1 MTDRIDALLADATE
15 TLRRGGVEA
24 AAADARILLCAATG
38 VGRLDLFTRSD
49 AVVSGADADRFRAW
63 IARRAKREPVSRI
76 LARREFRSLDFEVSL
91 DTLDPR
97 PDSET
102 VVELALDMLGS
113 RTDAPRILDL
123 GTGTGCLLLSLL
135 NEIPAATG
143 VGTDISLRACAVA
156 RRNADRLGFS
166 DRASFFEGNWA
177 EPVHGTFDLVV
188 SNPPYIA
195 VAEKSSLEP
204 EVAAFDP
211 ETALFGGEDGL
222 DAYREI
228 AEAGAS
234 LLAPGGTLVLE
245 IGHRQ
250 EPTVRDLFRNAGYRQ
265 LARRYD
271 LGGRPRSL
279 AFGV

>member
-15 TLRRGGVEA
+15 TLRRGGVA
-24 AAADARILLCAATG
+24 DAAADARILLCAAMG
-38 VGRLDLFTRSD
+38 VGRLDLLTRSD
-49 AVVSGADADRFRAW
+49 VAVAGAAADRFRAW

-102 VVELALDMLGS
+102 VVELALDMLGP

-135 NEIPAATG
+135 DEVPAATG
-143 VGTDISLRACAVA
+143 VGTDILPGACAVA
-156 RRNADRLGFS
+156 RRNAKRLGFS
-166 DRASFFEGNWA
+166 DRASFFEGSWA
-177 EPVHGTFDLVV
+177 EPVHGKFDLVV

-204 EVAAFDP
+204 EVAVFDP

-250 EPTVRDLFRNAGYRQ
+250 EPTVSDLFRNAGYRQ

-271 LGGRPRSL
+271 LGGRARSL

>member
-1 MTDRIDALLADATE
+1 VTDRIDVLLADATE
-15 TLRRGGVEA
+15 TLRRGGVA
-24 AAADARILLCAATG
+24 DAAADARILLCAATG
-38 VGRLDLFTRSD
+38 LGRLDLLTRSD
-49 AVVSGADADRFRAW
+49 AAVSGADAGRFRAW

-76 LARREFRSLDFEVSL
+76 LARREFRSLDFEVSS

-102 VVELALDMLGS
+102 LVELALDMLASGP
-113 RTDAPRILDL
+113 DAPRILDL

-135 NEIPAATG
+135 DEIPAATG
-143 VGTDISLRACAVA
+143 VGTDISPGACAVA
-156 RRNADRLGFS
+156 RRNADRLGFAG
-166 DRASFFEGNWA
+166 RARFFEGNWA
-177 EPVHGTFDLVV
+177 EPVDGTFDLVV

-195 VAEKSSLEP
+195 AAEKSSLEP

-211 ETALFGGEDGL
+211 ETALFGGDDGL

-228 AEAGAS
+228 AAAGAS

-250 EPTVRDLFRNAGYRQ
+250 EAAVSDLFRNAGYRQ
-265 LARRYD
+265 VARRDD

-279 AFGV
+279 AFGA